1 MVGRKLKQAQYGE
14 LQTMLLR
21 EGQQRPLCPIREL
34 ELWVDGVRYTL
45 FLQMERHNQVYLLYA
60 LREAQGALITDNLV
74 LSALLELVI
83 YQGITAAGAFAG
95 RLQSSPEGHSAR

>member
-1 MVGRKLKQAQYGE
+1 MVGRKLKQAQYGAF
-14 LQTMLLR
+14 QTMLLR
-21 EGQQRPLCPIREL
+21 EGRQRPLCPICEL

-45 FLQMERHNQVYLLYA
+45 FLQPERHNQVYLLYA

-83 YQGITAAGAFAG
+83 YQGITAAGALAG